1 MSISKTA
8 RRCAVAVA
16 AAALTFA
23 IPQQASAAG
32 GNVAIDWSIP
42 GTPSSGLTNVAFPIT
57 VNPATAHESGLYF
70 AQEFG
75 FKNSKEMGYTG
86 LQPRPDSGGHERLHG
101 VFSAFGAGISSSDS
115 NCHAGAD
122 SGQGV
127 SCSVDFDG
135 VYGHTYALKVA
146 RSGTDTWTGIVTDTV
161 TKTSHHIGTY
171 TMPANSGNLMGWYGG
186 FVEYYLG
193 VPTCSQLLRTD
204 VVFGGPTTTDGG
216 GLTGTSTATKEYA
229 DCIGQADYHATQ
241 VGNGTHITRGTAAT
255 RAAMKPAD
263 TSAGAPSAAAQAPA
277 ASGTTPSAPAP
288 NADSA
293 SNAAAPN
300 DSPDLSSV
308 ARAKGAADHQA
319 LAHTG
324 SDSVLPE
331 VGVGA
336 GALVTGGGVL
346 WAVRRRNGLRR
357 SALS

>member
-1 MSISKTA
+1 
-8 RRCAVAVA
+8 
-16 AAALTFA
+16 
-23 IPQQASAAG
+23 
-32 GNVAIDWSIP
+32 
-42 GTPSSGLTNVAFPIT
+42 
-57 VNPATAHESGLYF
+57 
-70 AQEFG
+70 
-75 FKNSKEMGYTG
+75 MGYTG

-193 VPTCSQLLRTD
+193 VPSCSQLLRTD

-216 GLTGTSTATKEYA
+216 GLTGTSKA
-229 DCIGQADYHATQ
+229 DQGIRRLHRPGRLPRDTGRERHAHHARYGGDPCGDEARRHLERCAQRGDAGPRCLRHRPFRTGAAD
-241 VGNGTHITRGTAAT
+241 
-255 RAAMKPAD
+255 
-263 TSAGAPSAAAQAPA
+263 
-277 ASGTTPSAPAP
+277 SGT
-288 NADSA
+288 
-293 SNAAAPN
+293 NAAAP
-300 DSPDLSSV
+300 DGSSGSNL
-308 ARAKGAADHQA
+308 ASAAPAKDAADHQA

-336 GALVTGGGVL
+336 GALVAGGGVL

-357 SALS
+357 SAV